1 MDSNCRGSFESASRR
16 TPDSRMFETPRKRGE
31 PVKVLNTFILDFPRT
46 SFSEKKERPSVR
58 RNNSSTKASSRRSF
72 KKGKSMGKDSV
83 IEYKTVEN
91 FDFELKKLLRA
102 VFRHCVACP
111 EFKSEL
117 VSIEATKLLD
127 LYAKNRTMK

>member
-1 MDSNCRGSFESASRR
+1 MH
-16 TPDSRMFETPRKRGE
+16 MFETPRKRGE

-46 SFSEKKERPSVR
+46 SFSEKKEKSGIK
-58 RNNSSTKASSRRSF
+58 RNNSSTKASSRRSY
-72 KKGKSMGKDSV
+72 KKGKVLNKDSV
-83 IEYKTVEN
+83 IDYKNVEN

-117 VSIEATKLLD
+117 VEIEANKLLD
-127 LYAKNRTMK
+127 LYAERRMIKK